1 MICIAQPAVGRQR
14 LDEGSSVRVTAISD
28 AADGGV
34 QRPCAV
40 AASRPDGSPADW
52 QPRFEAMLPVITER
66 ARYAFRHRG
75 AEDRDECVAAA
86 VALAFQS
93 YVRLVEQGRADT
105 VSANSLAHYAVLAV
119 RCGRAVG
126 GSMNHRD
133 VLSVQT
139 KLRHGISVTRLGS
152 VDQEAAFWQ
161 EALRDNRRS
170 PVADQAAFRIDF
182 PAWLRSLSARNRRIA
197 RALAIGLTT
206 GEAAECFGLSWG
218 RISQLR
224 RELAASWRRFH
235 ERGKQARDV
244 VAATA

>member
-1 MICIAQPAVGRQR
+1 MICVARPAAGRQR
-14 LDEGSSVRVTAISD
+14 IDDCSGVRDAVIGDTAD
-28 AADGGV
+28 RVV

-40 AASRPDGSPADW
+40 AAGRADGSPTGW
-52 QPRFEAMLPVITER
+52 QPRFEAMLPAVTR
-66 ARYAFRHRG
+66 QARYAFRHRG

-93 YVRLVEQGRADT
+93 YARLVERGRADT

-126 GSMNHRD
+126 GSISHRD

-139 KLRHGISVTRLGS
+139 KLRHGISVARLGS

-161 EALRDNRRS
+161 EALQDNRRS

-197 RALAIGLTT
+197 RALATGLSTS
-206 GEAAECFGLSWG
+206 EAAAVFDVSWG

-224 RELAASWRRFH
+224 RELCESWRRFH
-235 ERGKQARDV
+235 ERGKQAPDA
-244 VAATA
+244 VAAAA